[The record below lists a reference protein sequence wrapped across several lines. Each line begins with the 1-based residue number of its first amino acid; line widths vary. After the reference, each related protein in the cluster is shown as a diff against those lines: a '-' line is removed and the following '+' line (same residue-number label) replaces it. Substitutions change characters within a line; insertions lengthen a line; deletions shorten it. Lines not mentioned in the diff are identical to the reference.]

1 MARPR
6 LDPDRRRPTEAEASI
21 LATLWEHGPSTVRQV
36 HEHLASRQEGRRE
49 GRPEVG
55 LTTILKLMQIMTE
68 KGLLVRD
75 TSVRPQV
82 FSPARDQAEVQ
93 SDMIGDLLDRVFGGS
108 TENLVLRALATR
120 PSSPEEIAA
129 IRRHLDALDGGDR

>member
-6 LDPDRRRPTEAEASI
+6 LDPERLRPTEAEASI

-36 HEHLASRQEGRRE
+36 HEHLASQQD
-49 GRPEVG
+49 VG
-55 LTTILKLMQIMTE
+55 LTTVLKLMQIMAE
-68 KGLLVRD
+68 KGLLARD

-82 FSPARDQAEVQ
+82 FSPARDQADVQ
-93 SDMIGDLLDRVFGGS
+93 ADIVGDLLDRIFGGS
-108 TENLVLRALATR
+108 TENLVLRALSTR

>member
-36 HEHLASRQEGRRE
+36 HEHLASRQEGRQ
-49 GRPEVG
+49 EVG
-55 LTTILKLMQIMTE
+55 LTTVLKLMQIMTE

-93 SDMIGDLLDRVFGGS
+93 SDMVGDLLDRVFGGS

>member
-6 LDPDRRRPTEAEASI
+6 LDPERRRPTEAEASI

-36 HEHLASRQEGRRE
+36 HEHLASQQD
-49 GRPEVG
+49 VG
-55 LTTILKLMQIMTE
+55 LTTVLKLMQIMAE

-82 FSPARDQAEVQ
+82 FSPARDQADVQ
-93 SDMIGDLLDRVFGGS
+93 ADMVGDLLDRIFGGS
-108 TENLVLRALATR
+108 TENLVLRALSTR

-129 IRRHLDALDGGDR
+129 IRRHLDALDGGDQ

>member
-21 LATLWEHGPSTVRQV
+21 LATLWERGPSTVRQV
-36 HEHLASRQEGRRE
+36 HEHLASPQEGRQ
-49 GRPEVG
+49 EVG
-55 LTTILKLMQIMTE
+55 LTTVLKLMQIMTE

-93 SDMIGDLLDRVFGGS
+93 SDMVGDLLDRVFGGS

>member
-6 LDPDRRRPTEAEASI
+6 LDPERRRPTEAEASI

-36 HEHLASRQEGRRE
+36 HERLASGQ
-49 GRPEVG
+49 EVG
-55 LTTILKLMQIMTE
+55 LTTVLKLMQIMTE
-68 KGLLVRD
+68 KGFLVRD

-82 FSPARDQAEVQ
+82 FSPARDQAEIQ
-93 SDMIGDLLDRVFGGS
+93 SDMVGDLLDRVFGGS
-108 TENLVLRALATR
+108 TENLVLRALSTR